1 MKKELSKTKFTITL
15 MFFYLLSIIGF
26 HLSITILEK
35 INSITNI
42 NIIIYLIIMTL
53 SLLTFTT
60 IIPNIIIKK
69 LLKNKTITTKDYK
82 NIKKN
87 IIIAFLI
94 LLIGILI
101 YKTPNYIKDLNEAT
115 KNLNDYLKTRPNI
128 QLYDDSIYIQ
138 DLKGEIILIKIAI
151 KFEIIR
157 ILYTFGISIYFLI
170 NNIKNYINS
179 NKNIKKFYIKRIIIL
194 IVTLSIYICLNIIMR
209 PFYLVY

>member
-1 MKKELSKTKFTITL
+1 MNKSISTTKLTIKL
-15 MFFYLLSIIGF
+15 MFFYLLSLAILPLLMYIIDSLNNIMKF
-26 HLSITILEK
+26 NTLFLIAILILSCVI
-35 INSITNI
+35 S
-42 NIIIYLIIMTL
+42 
-53 SLLTFTT
+53 TT

-94 LLIGILI
+94 LLIGVLI
-101 YKTPNYIKDLNEAT
+101 YKIPNYIKDLNEVS
-115 KNLNDYLKTRPNI
+115 KELNDFINNSTNLSLHYDSMHIIEDKLAFLKI
-128 QLYDDSIYIQ
+128 D
-138 DLKGEIILIKIAI
+138 I

-157 ILYTFGISIYFLI
+157 VLYTFGISIYFLI

-194 IVTLSIYICLNIIMR
+194 IVTFSIYLCLNII
-209 PFYLVY
+209 PGLFNHVH